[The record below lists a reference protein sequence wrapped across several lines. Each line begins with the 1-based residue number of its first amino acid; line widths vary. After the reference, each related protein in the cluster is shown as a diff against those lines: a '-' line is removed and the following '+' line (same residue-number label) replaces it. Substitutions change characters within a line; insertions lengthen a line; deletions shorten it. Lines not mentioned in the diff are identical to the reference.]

1 MKIFLIILVLLN
13 LSTSETQTTVFGP
26 FSEEDVCESNLRT
39 VRKRLESHQGIYY
52 SLTCQEFQPT
62 DGVNI

>member
-13 LSTSETQTTVFGP
+13 LSNEQTQTHTFGP
-26 FSEEDVCESNLRT
+26 FMEEDICESNLRI
-39 VRKRLESHQGIYY
+39 VRKRLESQSGIYY
-52 SLTCQEFQPT
+52 SLTCQAFQPT